1 MNEIEKKEDLEGFVS
16 QLNTPEESPS
26 VVFDNAVEQL
36 VPTEISLLLESLPI
50 ESRCARWQQ
59 VPDEQKTSVL
69 LGMRYQARDSI
80 LLTLDESTLD
90 LILRSLDAES
100 LIELSDNLTEELIEK
115 AFGYLD
121 SKQKS
126 WYQGAAEFDEKH
138 IGRYADHHIVTIPP
152 NAKTRD
158 AIRALKRGTTEL
170 FDQVFVVDKQGLFLG
185 VIPVSVLLKEKDPI
199 RMVRGMIETVSSP
212 VLGSDPLMTAAETL
226 EHSGEYSLP
235 IVDNDGRLVGCITQ
249 AIALWITREHFESQ
263 FMAKVGLN
271 ESADLF
277 VPVFKGARQRAV
289 WLGLNLLTAFL
300 ASWTIG
306 LFEAVLSQ
314 VVALAVLM
322 PVVAS
327 MGGIAGSQTLT
338 LIIRGLATKQVTF
351 RNSWL
356 LSKQELGIALFN
368 GVGWAVVIGL
378 VTWYWFDSGVI
389 GLVIGIAVM
398 ANIMV
403 AALSGVYIPL
413 ILDKLKFDP
422 ALSGAVVL
430 TTVTDVVGFVTF
442 LGLGTLLIL

>member
-1 MNEIEKKEDLEGFVS
+1 MSEIDKKEDLEGFVS
-16 QLNTPEESPS
+16 QLHTPEESQS
-26 VVFDNAVEQL
+26 VVFDHAVEQL
-36 VPTEISLLLESLPI
+36 VPTELSLLLESLPI
-50 ESRCARWQQ
+50 EARCARWLQ
-59 VPDEQKTSVL
+59 VPDELKTSVL

-80 LLTLDESTLD
+80 FLAMDESTLD
-90 LILRSLDAES
+90 LILRSLDAEC
-100 LIELSDNLTEELIEK
+100 LIELADNLTEEQIEK
-115 AFGYLD
+115 AFSYLD
-121 SKQKS
+121 SKQQN

-138 IGRYADHHIVTIPP
+138 IGRYADHKLVTIPP
-152 NAKTRD
+152 NAKARD
-158 AIRALKRGTTEL
+158 ALRALKRGTIDL
-170 FDQVFVVDKQGLFLG
+170 CDQVFVVDKQGLFLG
-185 VIPVSVLLKEKDPI
+185 VIPVSMLLKEKDPM
-199 RMVRGMIETVSSP
+199 RMVRGMIETVP
-212 VLGSDPLMTAAETL
+212 ITVLGTDSLITATETL
-226 EHSGEYSLP
+226 EHSGGYSLP
-235 IVDNDGRLVGCITQ
+235 IVDNDGRLVGRITQ
-249 AIALWITREHFESQ
+249 ATALWIMKEHFESQ
-263 FMAKVGLN
+263 LMAKVGLT

-306 LFEAVLSQ
+306 LFENVLSQ

-351 RNSWL
+351 RNSWA

-368 GVGWAVVIGL
+368 GVGWAAVIGV
-378 VTWYWFDSGVI
+378 VTWYWFESGVI

-398 ANIMV
+398 ANILV

-413 ILDKLKFDP
+413 ILDKCKFDP